1 MGEPEDDVSRPLD
14 ERFPRYDE
22 ADNPETDVVAPFSEG
37 SFFGDRFRIDE
48 ILGVGAMGTVF
59 RATDLKTDQSVAL
72 KVLLKARHDEDA
84 RDRFE
89 REVEILGALD
99 HPSIVSV
106 RGFGHAHGRVPWLA
120 MELVQGESLGT
131 LIRQFGALRPNDF
144 QPLLKAICEPLQVA
158 HDAGVVHRDLKPDH
172 VLVTDDRRV
181 KLIDFGLSSLATGKK
196 LTATG
201 TVIGTPRYMA
211 PELLASARNASPASD
226 VYALAVITYEALTGE
241 SPFTA
246 SDHGQLLG
254 AIMQG
259 KTQPLSA
266 HLPEYPA
273 IDELLQRAMAK
284 DPEQRPS
291 SPRDFAN
298 AFALA
303 AGVRPSHTGGFST
316 ARREPAPRSYEGW
329 MWLAI
334 GGVVAAIIGGVV
346 GYYFLR

>member
-1 MGEPEDDVSRPLD
+1 MGEAEEGVD
-14 ERFPRYDE
+14 ERFPRFDSVE
-22 ADNPETDVVAPFSEG
+22 DPGTDVVAPFSEG

-48 ILGVGAMGTVF
+48 ILGTGAMGTVF
-59 RATDLKTDQSVAL
+59 RATDLKAEGSVAL
-72 KVLLKARHDEDA
+72 KVLLKARHDDDA
-84 RDRFE
+84 QERFA
-89 REVEILGALD
+89 REVEILSSLS
-99 HPSIVSV
+99 HPSIVGI
-106 RGFGHAHGRVPWLA
+106 RGFGHAHGRVPWMA
-120 MELVQGESLGT
+120 MELVEGESLGSM
-131 LIRQFGALRPNDF
+131 IRRAGAIQPNDF
-144 QPLLKAICEPLQVA
+144 QPILKAICEPLQVA
-158 HDAGVVHRDLKPDH
+158 HKAGVIHRDLKPEH

-181 KLIDFGLSSLATGKK
+181 KLIDFGLSSIAKGKK

-211 PELLASARNASPASD
+211 PELLSSARNASPASD
-226 VYALAVITYEALTGE
+226 VYALAIITYEALTGE

-273 IDELLQRAMAK
+273 IDELLKRAMATNP
-284 DPEQRPS
+284 DTRPQ
-291 SPRDFAN
+291 SPREFAD

-316 ARREPAPRSYEGW
+316 QRQSVPQKKPLAPWVGW
-329 MWLAI
+329 AV
-334 GGVVAAIIGGVV
+334 GGVLAAIFGGIV
-346 GYYFLR
+346 GYFFLR

>member
-1 MGEPEDDVSRPLD
+1 MEEREDDL
-14 ERFPRYDE
+14 ERFPRFDSVE
-22 ADNPETDVVAPFSEG
+22 DPGTDVVAPFSEG

-48 ILGVGAMGTVF
+48 ILGTGAMGTVF
-59 RATDLKTDQSVAL
+59 RATDLKDDGAVAL

-84 RDRFE
+84 RERFA
-89 REVEILGALD
+89 REVEILSALS
-99 HPSIVSV
+99 HPSIVSI
-106 RGFGHAHGRVPWLA
+106 RGFGHENARVPWLA
-120 MELVQGESLGT
+120 MELIEGESLGT
-131 LIRQFGALRPNDF
+131 LVRRAGALKPNDF

-158 HDAGVVHRDLKPDH
+158 HDAGVIHRDLKPDH
-172 VLVTDDRRV
+172 ILITEDRRV
-181 KLIDFGLSSLATGKK
+181 KLIDFGLSSIAKGKK

-211 PELLASARNASPASD
+211 PELLSSARNASPASD

-273 IDELLQRAMAK
+273 IDDLLKRAMAT
-284 DPEQRPS
+284 DPTQRPS
-291 SPRDFAN
+291 SAREFAD
-298 AFALA
+298 ALA

-316 ARREPAPRSYEGW
+316 ARQSVPQNASPLSPWVGW
-329 MWLAI
+329 AI
-334 GGVVAAIIGGVV
+334 GGVIAAIIGGIV
-346 GYYFLR
+346 GYFFLR

>member
-1 MGEPEDDVSRPLD
+1 MEEEGLE
-14 ERFPRYDE
+14 ERFPLYSE
-22 ADNPETDVVAPFSEG
+22 VDNPETDVVAPFSQG
-37 SFFGDRFRIDE
+37 SFFGDRFRIDD
-48 ILGVGAMGTVF
+48 ILGTGAMGTVF
-59 RATDLKTDQSVAL
+59 RATDLKSDDTVAL

-84 RDRFE
+84 RERFA
-89 REVEILGALD
+89 REVEILSSLN
-99 HPSIVSV
+99 HPSIVGI

-120 MELVQGESLGT
+120 MELIEGESLGSMV
-131 LIRQFGALRPNDF
+131 RRAGALQPNDF
-144 QPLLKAICEPLQVA
+144 QPILKAICEPLDVA
-158 HDAGVVHRDLKPDH
+158 HLAGVVHRDLKPDH

-181 KLIDFGLSSLATGKK
+181 KIIDFGLSSIAKGKK

-211 PELLASARNASPASD
+211 PELLSSARNASSASD

-266 HLPEYPA
+266 HLPDYPA
-273 IDELLQRAMAK
+273 IDDLLKRAMAK
-284 DPEQRPS
+284 DPEQRPKS
-291 SPRDFAN
+291 AREFAN

-316 ARREPAPRSYEGW
+316 QRNSQVSVPKTASWVGW
-329 MWLAI
+329 AI
-334 GGVVAAIIGGVV
+334 GGVIAAIIGGVV
-346 GYYFLR
+346 GYFFLR

>member
-1 MGEPEDDVSRPLD
+1 MEDVED
-14 ERFPRYDE
+14 RFPRFDS
-22 ADNPETDVVAPFSEG
+22 ADDPGTDVVAPFSEG

-48 ILGVGAMGTVF
+48 ILGTGAMGTVF
-59 RATDLKTDQSVAL
+59 RATDLKDESAVAL
-72 KVLLKARHDEDA
+72 KVLLKARHDEEA
-84 RDRFE
+84 RDRFA
-89 REVEILGALD
+89 REVEILSSLS
-99 HPSIVSV
+99 HPSIVSI
-106 RGFGHAHGRVPWLA
+106 RGFGHEQARVPWLA
-120 MELVQGESLGT
+120 MELIEGESLGT
-131 LIRQFGALRPNDF
+131 MIRRAGALKPNDF
-144 QPLLKAICEPLQVA
+144 QPLLKAMCEPLQVA
-158 HDAGVVHRDLKPDH
+158 HDAGVIHRDLKPDH
-172 VLVTDDRRV
+172 VLVTDDRRI
-181 KLIDFGLSSLATGKK
+181 KLIDFGLSSIAKGKK

-211 PELLASARNASPASD
+211 PELLSSARNASPASD

-273 IDELLQRAMAK
+273 IDELLKRAMAT
-284 DPEQRPS
+284 DPTLRPS
-291 SPRDFAN
+291 SAREFAD

-316 ARREPAPRSYEGW
+316 ARRSVAQKAPMPAWLGW
-329 MWLAI
+329 AI
-334 GGVVAAIIGGVV
+334 GGVLAAIIGGIV
-346 GYYFLR
+346 GYFFLR